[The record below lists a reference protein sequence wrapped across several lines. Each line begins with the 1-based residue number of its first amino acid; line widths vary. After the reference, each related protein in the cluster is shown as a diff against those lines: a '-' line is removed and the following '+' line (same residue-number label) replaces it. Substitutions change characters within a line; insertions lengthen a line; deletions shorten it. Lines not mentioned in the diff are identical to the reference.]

1 MVLVATY
8 LVQLTHLYYSF
19 TTGGIMS
26 NAQEVSHEAVSNVA
40 RLYVKPAIVH
50 ELKLETRAG
59 SPITGPILV
68 DPLGVDP
75 VDSQ

>member
-1 MVLVATY
+1 
-8 LVQLTHLYYSF
+8 
-19 TTGGIMS
+19 MS
-26 NAQEVSHEAVSNVA
+26 NTQEVSHEAVSNVA

-59 SPITGPILV
+59 SPLISVTLG

-75 VDSQ
+75 VQAK